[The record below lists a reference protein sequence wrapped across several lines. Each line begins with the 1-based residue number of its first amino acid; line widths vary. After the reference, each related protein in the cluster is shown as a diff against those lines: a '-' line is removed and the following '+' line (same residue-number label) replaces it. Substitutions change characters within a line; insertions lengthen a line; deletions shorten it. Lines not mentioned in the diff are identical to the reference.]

1 MRRRSIWGQ
10 TVSDPV
16 VSVVIPACRAAHT
29 ISRPVDSL
37 LAQTRLPDEI
47 LVIDD
52 GSPDDLE
59 AALSVYGDR
68 VMLVRKSN
76 GGAASARNLGIER
89 SRGELIAFLGADD
102 YWEPW
107 KLKRQLEI
115 LRTHPEVTLVAGR
128 YYSHTTRWR
137 AHRTVSRCGAPAS
150 GMRSGRR
157 RRRGVCDRN
166 EGLDNDRPGP
176 PFGPW

>member
-1 MRRRSIWGQ
+1 MRRRSVWGQ
-10 TVSDPV
+10 TVSDPI
-16 VSVVIPACRAAHT
+16 VSVVIPAYPGGPHHQPT
-29 ISRPVDSL
+29 VDSL

-59 AALSVYGDR
+59 AALAKYGDR
-68 VMLVRKSN
+68 VTLIRKSN

-89 SRGELIAFLGADD
+89 SRGELIAFLDADD

-107 KLKRQLEI
+107 KLERQLEI

-128 YYSHTTRWR
+128 YYSQPPDGEP
-137 AHRTVSRCGAPAS
+137 HRTVSRCGAPAS
-150 GMRSGRR
+150 WMRSGRR
-157 RRRGVCDRN
+157 R
-166 EGLDNDRPGP
+166 
-176 PFGPW
+176 

>member
-1 MRRRSIWGQ
+1 M
-10 TVSDPV
+10 
-16 VSVVIPACRAAHT
+16 SVVIPACRAAHT

-59 AALSVYGDR
+59 AALSRYGDR
-68 VMLVRKSN
+68 VTLIRKSN

-102 YWEPW
+102 SGNPGNSSGNW
-107 KLKRQLEI
+107 KSSGLIRKSRWLQ
-115 LRTHPEVTLVAGR
+115 AG
-128 YYSHTTRWR
+128 TTRNHPM
-137 AHRTVSRCGAPAS
+137 ASAPDRFP
-150 GMRSGRR
+150 MRSPGIWDAFWPSAAKRR
-157 RRRGVCDRN
+157 LR
-166 EGLDNDRPGP
+166 
-176 PFGPW
+176 